1 MLVLLGGAC
10 SHRTASCS
18 SWAATCHAD
27 IAASAASFGPA
38 SEAAGQAAGLTA
50 GPAAEPAADRP
61 VEPPI
66 LFLSLHWGHHI
77 PAQLVETL
85 LTNVGREVYLCPAA
99 NHMLCLLLLPFFAV
113 RTGSPRHIGRFAG
126 SGTTKRKRA
135 YFSNIGSFHCLPVK
149 SRI

>member
-18 SWAATCHAD
+18 SLAAACHAD

-38 SEAAGQAAGLTA
+38 SEAAGQAAELAA

-61 VEPPI
+61 IEPPI

-85 LTNVGREVYLCPAA
+85 LTNAGRGIPLPCCQSHALSPTVAVLCCQDWVATSHWPICWLWHYQ
-99 NHMLCLLLLPFFAV
+99 NEESIFLQYWFFSLP
-113 RTGSPRHIGRFAG
+113 P
-126 SGTTKRKRA
+126 
-135 YFSNIGSFHCLPVK
+135 C
-149 SRI
+149 